1 MPVVGVAAY
10 LAWTFVLPLTPSFDA
25 DPFAFSIAVAQVAC
39 LAAAAWRAAAAAF
52 APAGGFGAWLGLF
65 GALTFATHFA
75 CTFVLNNWNVAGPSD
90 VRDLA
95 VLAQLCQ
102 FFSYGAFAF
111 AVC

>member
-1 MPVVGVAAY
+1 MASTDSRAEAEPTCRERPVVTSSWDGVCNVHIFRVE
-10 LAWTFVLPLTPSFDA
+10 LSGNFRTL
-25 DPFAFSIAVAQVAC
+25 
-39 LAAAAWRAAAAAF
+39 
-52 APAGGFGAWLGLF
+52 
-65 GALTFATHFA
+65 
-75 CTFVLNNWNVAGPSD
+75 LNNWNVAGPSD